1 MRPSISNH
9 YPRTGT
15 KSLGF
20 TLIELLVVIAII
32 AILASML
39 LPALSKA
46 KAKGQAIT
54 CLNNAKQL
62 QLCWTMYATD
72 NNDQMVLNTLQ
83 DKDAWI
89 DGSGANLAY
98 DLPGATNLNTIRNGQ
113 LYKYNSSDHIYVCPA
128 QKDVYALS
136 KGKLLPLQ
144 PARSF
149 SISGQMAGLT
159 RNGNVLTPVQLT
171 GNPASAKSYRLVS
184 AINRPGPS
192 EAFVFIDESQYTI
205 DDGFF
210 AVQVNTDTW
219 QNYPGCRH
227 GGSTGLSFADGHAE
241 TKKWLEASTPLL
253 KNPSGNAS
261 APRYNGQRNRDLQ
274 WISDRYINPPKP

>member
-1 MRPSISNH
+1 MRPSINNH
-9 YPRTGT
+9 CPRTGRR
-15 KSLGF
+15 SFGF

-32 AILASML
+32 AILASLL

-46 KAKGQAIT
+46 KAKGQTVT
-54 CLNNAKQL
+54 CMNNAKQL

-72 NNDQMVLNTLQ
+72 NNDQMVLNTLN

-89 DGSGANLAY
+89 DGSGNNLSY

-113 LYKYNSSDHIYVCPA
+113 LYKYNSSDKIYVCPA

-136 KGKLLPLQ
+136 KGRLLPLQ

-149 SISGQMAGLT
+149 SISGQMAGLS
-159 RNGNVLTPVQLT
+159 RNGTSLTPVFLA
-171 GNPASAKSYRLVS
+171 GNPTTAPSYRSVS

-192 EAFVFIDESQYTI
+192 DAFVFLDESQYTI
-205 DDGFF
+205 DDGYF

-219 QNYPGCRH
+219 QNYPGVRH
-227 GGSTGLSFADGHAE
+227 GGRTGFSFADGHAE
-241 TKKWLEASTPLL
+241 SKKWLEPSTALL

-261 APRYNGQRNRDLQ
+261 APKFNGKRNRDLQ